1 VDRCALFVDAGYVLA
16 DGAMAV
22 HGTRHRESVSW
33 DYAGLLSFMGSIA
46 RERTGRPLLR
56 CYWYEAT
63 VEGRRTSEHDSL
75 ADLPGL
81 KLRLGRTRPGRREG
95 VEGDIRRD
103 LTTLA
108 RNNAISDAL
117 LVSAEEDLAQVVAD
131 VQDLGIRVT
140 IVHITVGGNWT
151 ISRSLRQECDDI
163 IEIGEGHLRPFTQL
177 VSGTDSLGS
186 DEPYHLAV
194 SAARALTNGHGTV
207 AGTLGQQALSAGSH
221 PAPPA
226 IYTAPVVAEYQRA
239 AQPGAQPASAQLP
252 GAQLPG
258 TQPPGAQP
266 GGTPA
271 LPRREPS
278 GSIER
283 QSMEAARGGGTP
295 ARAAAGAPD
304 PGIPPQ
310 NAQNLQAAS
319 GLQAQPGVSEPQRNP
334 GPNPNSNPAQRQ
346 PGVPGPGLPGQQGMG
361 SQQGMGGVPAQPGM
375 PGPGQQSMA
384 GQQAMPQSYAPSSLP
399 PQSPPAQ
406 GMPGQGGPGP
416 GIPAPQNGNGQQG
429 MAGQSL
435 PGQNVPGHGVPGQGQ
450 PVQGQPGQSMAGQT
464 VPGQVVPGQGQPG
477 QSMAGQTIP
486 GQGQPGQGQPGMG
499 QNLPGQQG
507 MPGQHAAPSAPPPSS
522 PPGLPDP
529 RVRGAHAQAPANEQ
543 NLYQAPPSSFR
554 GPAQDVPS
562 RPYQQGAYGVL
573 PSEQMMPG
581 QPYPPAAPSA
591 PAGPGQSPGSSYVPP
606 QGPYGTP
613 QAPVPQTPV
622 PQPPVPQT
630 PMPQAPPPQ
639 PPGPQAPGQP
649 TPVPG
654 QGMPLAD
661 AVQAAH
667 AEGFEFGQSV
677 AREAPALWLEA
688 VLARKPRMPSDL
700 EARLLQD
707 SALPIDSL
715 LHDETRHALRRGF
728 WDALER
734 SRR

>member
-1 VDRCALFVDAGYVLA
+1 MDRCALFVDAGYVLA

-33 DYAGLLSFMGSIA
+33 DYAGLLQFMGSIA

-56 CYWYEAT
+56 CYWYEAS

-95 VEGDIRRD
+95 VESEIRRD

-131 VQDLGIRVT
+131 VQDLGLRVT

-177 VSGTDSLGS
+177 AAGTDSLGS
-186 DEPYHLAV
+186 EQPYQLAV
-194 SAARALTNGHGTV
+194 SAARALTNGHGPV
-207 AGTLGQQALSAGSH
+207 VGPLGQQALSAGSH

-252 GAQLPG
+252 N
-258 TQPPGAQP
+258 TQVPNTQVP
-266 GGTPA
+266 GGQPPA

-278 GSIER
+278 GPIER
-283 QSMEAARGGGTP
+283 QSMEATRGGSQSRAPSSTP
-295 ARAAAGAPD
+295 GV
-304 PGIPPQ
+304 PPQ
-310 NAQNLQAAS
+310 SAQNLQAAS
-319 GLQAQPGVSEPQRNP
+319 GLQAQPGVSEPQR
-334 GPNPNSNPAQRQ
+334 GPDAGQRQ
-346 PGVPGPGLPGQQGMG
+346 PGGPAQAGQQ
-361 SQQGMGGVPAQPGM
+361 AM
-375 PGPGQQSMA
+375 PGPGQQ
-384 GQQAMPQSYAPSSLP
+384 
-399 PQSPPAQ
+399 
-406 GMPGQGGPGP
+406 
-416 GIPAPQNGNGQQG
+416 
-429 MAGQSL
+429 
-435 PGQNVPGHGVPGQGQ
+435 GVPGQ
-450 PVQGQPGQSMAGQT
+450 SM
-464 VPGQVVPGQGQPG
+464 
-477 QSMAGQTIP
+477 
-486 GQGQPGQGQPGMG
+486 
-499 QNLPGQQG
+499 GQQG
-507 MPGQHAAPSAPPPSS
+507 MPGQPIAPQSYGQPSLPPQGMPVPGLPPHQNGSGQQAVPGQPMPGQSMGGQSMGGQSMGGQPGLHAAPPGPPAPSS
-522 PPGLPDP
+522 PGLPDP
-529 RVRGAHAQAPANEQ
+529 RVRGAHAQSSPGEQ
-543 NLYQAPPSSFR
+543 NPYQAPPAAFR
-554 GPAQDVPS
+554 GPAQDVPG
-562 RPYQQGAYGVL
+562 RPYQPGPYGVL
-573 PSEQMMPG
+573 PPEQMMPG
-581 QPYPPAAPSA
+581 QPYPPPAPSA
-591 PAGPGQSPGSSYVPP
+591 GGSGQNPGSAYMPP
-606 QGPYGTP
+606 QSPYGTP
-613 QAPVPQTPV
+613 QSPLPPMQQNPLQPAPGQQNPGHQNLGPQNPGPPQSPVP
-622 PQPPVPQT
+622 PPVP
-630 PMPQAPPPQ
+630 PG
-639 PPGPQAPGQP
+639 PGPQAGGQ
-649 TPVPG
+649 PG

>member
-33 DYAGLLSFMGSIA
+33 DYAGLLQFMGSIA

-56 CYWYEAT
+56 CYWYEAS

-95 VEGDIRRD
+95 VESEIRRD

-177 VSGTDSLGS
+177 VTGTDSLSGG
-186 DEPYHLAV
+186 EPYQLAV
-194 SAARALTNGHGTV
+194 SATRALTNGHGLV
-207 AGTLGQQALSAGSH
+207 AGPLGQQALSAGSH

-239 AQPGAQPASAQLP
+239 AQPGAQPVSAQLP
-252 GAQLPG
+252 GGQLPG
-258 TQPPGAQP
+258 TQLP
-266 GGTPA
+266 GGPPSP
-271 LPRREPS
+271 LPRREPP

-283 QSMEAARGGGTP
+283 QSMEAARGGGAPSRAP
-295 ARAAAGAPD
+295 ASAPD
-304 PGIPPQ
+304 PGVPAQ
-310 NAQNLQAAS
+310 SAQNLQAAS
-319 GLQAQPGVSEPQRNP
+319 GLQAQSGLSEPQRNP
-334 GPNPNSNPAQRQ
+334 GPNPNSNLAQRQ
-346 PGVPGPGLPGQQGMG
+346 PGVPGQQGLPGQP
-361 SQQGMGGVPAQPGM
+361 GMGGVPAQPGLS
-375 PGPGQQSMA
+375 GPGQQSMA
-384 GQQAMPQSYAPSSLP
+384 GQQAMQPQSYAPQSPP
-399 PQSPPAQ
+399 PQSLPTQ
-406 GMPGQGGPGP
+406 GMPGQGVPDQGMQ
-416 GIPAPQNGNGQQG
+416 AQQNGHGQ
-429 MAGQSL
+429 
-435 PGQNVPGHGVPGQGQ
+435 
-450 PVQGQPGQSMAGQT
+450 QSMAGQSI
-464 VPGQVVPGQGQPG
+464 PDQGLP
-477 QSMAGQTIP
+477 S
-486 GQGQPGQGQPGMG
+486 QG
-499 QNLPGQQG
+499 LPGQQG
-507 MPGQHAAPSAPPPSS
+507 MGQNMPGHQSMPGQHAAPSAPPPSS

-529 RVRGAHAQAPANEQ
+529 RARGAHAQPPANEQ
-543 NLYQAPPSSFR
+543 NLYQAPPSSFQ

-562 RPYQQGAYGVL
+562 RPYQQGPYGVL

-581 QPYPPAAPSA
+581 QPYPPPAPST
-591 PAGPGQSPGSSYVPP
+591 PAGSGQNPGSAYVPQ

-613 QAPVPQTPV
+613 QAPG
-622 PQPPVPQT
+622 PQPPAPQAPGPPTSMPQAPVPQT
-630 PMPQAPPPQ
+630 PMPQTPMPQTPMPQTPMPPS
-639 PPGPQAPGQP
+639 PGQQAPGQP

-667 AEGFEFGQSV
+667 AEGFGFGQSV

>member
-56 CYWYEAT
+56 CYWYEAS

-95 VEGDIRRD
+95 VESEIRRD

-177 VSGTDSLGS
+177 VAVTDSLGNE
-186 DEPYHLAV
+186 EPYHLAV
-194 SAARALTNGHGTV
+194 PAARALTNGHGTV
-207 AGTLGQQALSAGSH
+207 AGPLGQQALSAGSH

-239 AQPGAQPASAQLP
+239 AQPGAQPASAQLHSAQLPGTQLPAGQIP

-258 TQPPGAQP
+258 GQP
-266 GGTPA
+266 GGGPSP
-271 LPRREPS
+271 LPRREPT

-283 QSMEAARGGGTP
+283 QSMEAARSGGAP
-295 ARAAAGAPD
+295 PRAPGSAPD
-304 PGIPPQ
+304 PGVPPQ
-310 NAQNLQAAS
+310 SAQNLQAAS
-319 GLQAQPGVSEPQRNP
+319 GLQAQPGLSEPQRNP
-334 GPNPNSNPAQRQ
+334 GPNPNANPAQRQ
-346 PGVPGPGLPGQQGMG
+346 PGVPGQQDLPGQPGLG
-361 SQQGMGGVPAQPGM
+361 SQPGLGGVPAQPGL

-384 GQQAMPQSYAPSSLP
+384 GQQAMQPQSYAPPSLPQPPPAQGLP

-406 GMPGQGGPGP
+406 GLPSQGGPGQ
-416 GIPAPQNGNGQQG
+416 GMQGQQNGHGQ
-429 MAGQSL
+429 
-435 PGQNVPGHGVPGQGQ
+435 
-450 PVQGQPGQSMAGQT
+450 QSMAGQ
-464 VPGQVVPGQGQPG
+464 GIPGQGRPG

-486 GQGQPGQGQPGMG
+486 GQGQPGLGQPGLG
-499 QNLPGQQG
+499 QNMPGHQSMPGQQS
-507 MPGQHAAPSAPPPSS
+507 MAGQHEAPSAPPPSS

-529 RVRGAHAQAPANEQ
+529 RVRGAHAQSPANEQ

-562 RPYQQGAYGVL
+562 RPYQAGPYGAL

-581 QPYPPAAPSA
+581 QPYPPPAP
-591 PAGPGQSPGSSYVPP
+591 PAGSGQNPGSSYVQP
-606 QGPYGTP
+606 QGPYVS
-613 QAPVPQTPV
+613 QQSPVPQAQV
-622 PQPPVPQT
+622 PQP

>member
-1 VDRCALFVDAGYVLA
+1 MDRCALFVDAGYVLA

-33 DYAGLLSFMGSIA
+33 DYIGLLQFFGSIA
-46 RERTGRPLLR
+46 RERTSLPLLR

-63 VEGRRTSEHDSL
+63 VEGRRTSEHDTL

-81 KLRLGRTRPGRREG
+81 KLRLGRMRPGRREG
-95 VEGDIRRD
+95 MESEIRRD

-163 IEIGEGHLRPFTQL
+163 IEIGEAHLRPYTDL
-177 VSGTDSLGS
+177 VAGAEALSAG
-186 DEPYHLAV
+186 EPYQLAV
-194 SAARALTNGHGTV
+194 SAGRALTNGHGPV
-207 AGTLGQQALSAGSH
+207 VGPLGHQALSAASH

-239 AQPGAQPASAQLP
+239 AQPMPSAQ
-252 GAQLPG
+252 
-258 TQPPGAQP
+258 QPS
-266 GGTPA
+266 A
-271 LPRREPS
+271 LPRREPAAP
-278 GSIER
+278 IER
-283 QSMEAARGGGTP
+283 QALPDARGAAGSSGTP
-295 ARAAAGAPD
+295 VLPGAHGAMQD
-304 PGIPPQ
+304 PLGPATLPPQGGQGMPVPPQGGQGIPATPGTPGQ
-310 NAQNLQAAS
+310 Q
-319 GLQAQPGVSEPQRNP
+319 GLQGEQS
-334 GPNPNSNPAQRQ
+334 AQRQ
-346 PGVPGPGLPGQQGMG
+346 QSMPGLPGGGQGQHG
-361 SQQGMGGVPAQPGM
+361 I
-375 PGPGQQSMA
+375 PGQT
-384 GQQAMPQSYAPSSLP
+384 AMP
-399 PQSPPAQ
+399 
-406 GMPGQGGPGP
+406 
-416 GIPAPQNGNGQQG
+416 GQQG
-429 MAGQSL
+429 MAGQ
-435 PGQNVPGHGVPGQGQ
+435 
-450 PVQGQPGQSMAGQT
+450 
-464 VPGQVVPGQGQPG
+464 
-477 QSMAGQTIP
+477 
-486 GQGQPGQGQPGMG
+486 
-499 QNLPGQQG
+499 QG
-507 MPGQHAAPSAPPPSS
+507 MPGLHAAPSMPPGPSS
-522 PPGLPDP
+522 PGLPDP
-529 RVRGAHAQAPANEQ
+529 RIRGSHAQPPAEDQNVQAGSQPLYAAPTAGT
-543 NLYQAPPSSFR
+543 FR

-562 RPYQQGAYGVL
+562 GQGGAARQPMTGHAGSPGQSMPGQSMPGQAMPGQGLQGPPRAYQQGPYGVM

-581 QPYPPAAPSA
+581 QFPSA
-591 PAGPGQSPGSSYVPP
+591 PAGQQEGAGSAYVPP
-606 QGPYGTP
+606 QSPYGGQQAAPHTP
-613 QAPVPQTPV
+613 
-622 PQPPVPQT
+622 
-630 PMPQAPPPQ
+630 APPP
-639 PPGPQAPGQP
+639 GQAL
-649 TPVPG
+649 
-654 QGMPLAD
+654 PLAD

>member
-33 DYAGLLSFMGSIA
+33 DYAGLLQFMGSIA

-56 CYWYEAT
+56 CYWYEAS

-95 VEGDIRRD
+95 VESEIRRD

-177 VSGTDSLGS
+177 VTGADSLRGE
-186 DEPYHLAV
+186 EPYQLAV
-194 SAARALTNGHGTV
+194 SATRALTNGHGSV
-207 AGTLGQQALSAGSH
+207 AGPLGQQALSAGLH

-239 AQPGAQPASAQLP
+239 AQPGAQPVS
-252 GAQLPG
+252 AQLPG
-258 TQPPGAQP
+258 TQLPGTQLPGAQP
-266 GGTPA
+266 GGPPP
-271 LPRREPS
+271 LPRREPP

-283 QSMEAARGGGTP
+283 QSMEAARGGGAP
-295 ARAAAGAPD
+295 SRVPGSAPD

-310 NAQNLQAAS
+310 SAQNLQAAS

-334 GPNPNSNPAQRQ
+334 GPNPNSNLAQRQ
-346 PGVPGPGLPGQQGMG
+346 PGVPGQQGLTG
-361 SQQGMGGVPAQPGM
+361 QQGMGGVPAQPGLS
-375 PGPGQQSMA
+375 GPGQQSMA
-384 GQQAMPQSYAPSSLP
+384 GQQAMQPQSYAPPSLP
-399 PQSPPAQ
+399 PQPLPTQ
-406 GMPGQGGPGP
+406 GMPGPGVPDQGMQ
-416 GIPAPQNGNGQQG
+416 AQQNGHGQ
-429 MAGQSL
+429 
-435 PGQNVPGHGVPGQGQ
+435 
-450 PVQGQPGQSMAGQT
+450 QSMAGQ
-464 VPGQVVPGQGQPG
+464 
-477 QSMAGQTIP
+477 SIP
-486 GQGQPGQGQPGMG
+486 GQGLPSQG
-499 QNLPGQQG
+499 LPGQQG
-507 MPGQHAAPSAPPPSS
+507 AGQQGAGQNMPGQHAAPSAPPPSS

-529 RVRGAHAQAPANEQ
+529 RARGAHAQPPANEQ

-562 RPYQQGAYGVL
+562 RPYQQGPYGVL

-581 QPYPPAAPSA
+581 QPYPPPAPPM
-591 PAGPGQSPGSSYVPP
+591 PAGSGQNPGSAYVPQ

-613 QAPVPQTPV
+613 QAPGPQTPAPQAPGPQTSMPQPPMQQTPMQQPPV
-622 PQPPVPQT
+622 PQPP
-630 PMPQAPPPQ
+630 MPQS
-639 PPGPQAPGQP
+639 PGPQAPGQP

>member
-1 VDRCALFVDAGYVLA
+1 V
-16 DGAMAV
+16 
-22 HGTRHRESVSW
+22 ES
-33 DYAGLLSFMGSIA
+33 
-46 RERTGRPLLR
+46 E
-56 CYWYEAT
+56 
-63 VEGRRTSEHDSL
+63 
-75 ADLPGL
+75 
-81 KLRLGRTRPGRREG
+81 
-95 VEGDIRRD
+95 IRRD

-177 VSGTDSLGS
+177 VAGTDSLGS

-207 AGTLGQQALSAGSH
+207 AGPLGQQALSAGSH

-239 AQPGAQPASAQLP
+239 AQPGAQPVS
-252 GAQLPG
+252 AQLPG
-258 TQPPGAQP
+258 TQLPGGQP
-266 GGTPA
+266 GGTPPP
-271 LPRREPS
+271 LPRREPP

-283 QSMEAARGGGTP
+283 QSMEAARAG
-295 ARAAAGAPD
+295 GAPSRAPGSAPG
-304 PGIPPQ
+304 PGIPSQ
-310 NAQNLQAAS
+310 SAQNLQAAS

-346 PGVPGPGLPGQQGMG
+346 PGVPGQDLPGQQGMG
-361 SQQGMGGVPAQPGM
+361 SQQGMGGVPAQPGLPGPGQQSVAGQQAMPPQSYAPPSPPPQSVPAQGMGAQGMPSQGM
-375 PGPGQQSMA
+375 PGPGRPGQGIPGQQNGNGQQSMA
-384 GQQAMPQSYAPSSLP
+384 GQGIPGQGL
-399 PQSPPAQ
+399 PAQ
-406 GMPGQGGPGP
+406 GQ
-416 GIPAPQNGNGQQG
+416 GQQG
-429 MAGQSL
+429 MGQQGMS
-435 PGQNVPGHGVPGQGQ
+435 QNVPGQQGVPGQ
-450 PVQGQPGQSMAGQT
+450 QS
-464 VPGQVVPGQGQPG
+464 
-477 QSMAGQTIP
+477 
-486 GQGQPGQGQPGMG
+486 
-499 QNLPGQQG
+499 

-529 RVRGAHAQAPANEQ
+529 RVRGAHAQPPANEQ
-543 NLYQAPPSSFR
+543 NLYQAPPTSFQ

-562 RPYQQGAYGVL
+562 RPYQQGTYGVL

-581 QPYPPAAPSA
+581 QPYPPPAPSS
-591 PAGPGQSPGSSYVPP
+591 PAGSGQNPGSAYVPP

-613 QAPVPQTPV
+613 QAPVPQTPGPQTPGPQMGV
-622 PQPPVPQT
+622 PQA

-639 PPGPQAPGQP
+639 SAGPQAPGQP

-654 QGMPLAD
+654 QEMPLAD

>member
-56 CYWYEAT
+56 CYWYEAS

-95 VEGDIRRD
+95 VESEIRRD

-177 VSGTDSLGS
+177 VARTDSLGS
-186 DEPYHLAV
+186 EEPYPLAV

-207 AGTLGQQALSAGSH
+207 AGPLGQQALSAGSH

-252 GAQLPG
+252 SAQFPGTQLPG
-258 TQPPGAQP
+258 AQAGGAP
-266 GGTPA
+266 SP
-271 LPRREPS
+271 LPRREPP

-283 QSMEAARGGGTP
+283 QSMEAARS
-295 ARAAAGAPD
+295 AGAPSRGPGSAPD
-304 PGIPPQ
+304 PGVPPQ
-310 NAQNLQAAS
+310 SAQNLQAAS

-346 PGVPGPGLPGQQGMG
+346 PGVPGQQDLPGQPGMG
-361 SQQGMGGVPAQPGM
+361 SQPGMGGVPAQPGM

-384 GQQAMPQSYAPSSLP
+384 GQQAMPPQSYAPPSLP
-399 PQSPPAQ
+399 PQSLPAR
-406 GMPGQGGPGP
+406 GMPGQGGPGQ
-416 GIPAPQNGNGQQG
+416 GVPAQQNGNSQ
-429 MAGQSL
+429 
-435 PGQNVPGHGVPGQGQ
+435 
-450 PVQGQPGQSMAGQT
+450 QSMAGQT
-464 VPGQVVPGQGQPG
+464 IPGQGLPGQGQPG

-486 GQGQPGQGQPGMG
+486 GQGQPDQGQPGMG
-499 QNLPGQQG
+499 QNMPGHQSMPGQQS
-507 MPGQHAAPSAPPPSS
+507 MPGLPAAPPAPPPSS

-529 RVRGAHAQAPANEQ
+529 RVRGAHAQPPANEQ
-543 NLYQAPPSSFR
+543 NLYQAPPSSFHD
-554 GPAQDVPS
+554 PAQDVSS
-562 RPYQQGAYGVL
+562 RPYQQGPYGVL

-581 QPYPPAAPSA
+581 QPYPPPAPSA
-591 PAGPGQSPGSSYVPP
+591 PAGSGQNPGSSYVPP

-613 QAPVPQTPV
+613 QSPGPQTQV
-622 PQPPVPQT
+622 P
-630 PMPQAPPPQ
+630 PQAPPPQ

>member
-1 VDRCALFVDAGYVLA
+1 MDRCALFVDAGYVLA

-56 CYWYEAT
+56 CYWYEAS

-95 VEGDIRRD
+95 VESEIRRD

-177 VSGTDSLGS
+177 VAGTDSLGS
-186 DEPYHLAV
+186 EEPYHLAV
-194 SAARALTNGHGTV
+194 SATRALTNGHGTV
-207 AGTLGQQALSAGSH
+207 AGPLGQQALSAGSH

-258 TQPPGAQP
+258 TQVPGGQPGAVP
-266 GGTPA
+266 SP
-271 LPRREPS
+271 LPRREPP

-283 QSMEAARGGGTP
+283 QSMEAARGGGAP
-295 ARAAAGAPD
+295 SRAPGSAPV
-304 PGIPPQ
+304 PGVPPQ
-310 NAQNLQAAS
+310 SAQNLQAAS
-319 GLQAQPGVSEPQRNP
+319 GLQAQPGLSEPQRNP
-334 GPNPNSNPAQRQ
+334 GPNPNSNLAQRQ
-346 PGVPGPGLPGQQGMG
+346 PGVPGQQGLPGQPGLG
-361 SQQGMGGVPAQPGM
+361 SQQGLGGVPAQPGL
-375 PGPGQQSMA
+375 PGSGQQSMA
-384 GQQAMPQSYAPSSLP
+384 GQQAMPPQAYAPPSPP
-399 PQSPPAQ
+399 PQSLPAQSRPAQSRPAQ
-406 GMPGQGGPGP
+406 GGPAQGGPGQ
-416 GIPAPQNGNGQQG
+416 GAPAQQNGNGQPSL
-429 MAGQSL
+429 AGQ
-435 PGQNVPGHGVPGQGQ
+435 G
-450 PVQGQPGQSMAGQT
+450 
-464 VPGQVVPGQGQPG
+464 
-477 QSMAGQTIP
+477 IP
-486 GQGQPGQGQPGMG
+486 GQGIPGQSI
-499 QNLPGQQG
+499 
-507 MPGQHAAPSAPPPSS
+507 PGQHAAPSAPPPSS

-529 RVRGAHAQAPANEQ
+529 RARGAHAQPPANEQ
-543 NLYQAPPSSFR
+543 NLYQAPPSSFQ

-581 QPYPPAAPSA
+581 QPYPPPAPPA
-591 PAGPGQSPGSSYVPP
+591 PAGGGQNPGSSYVPP
-606 QGPYGTP
+606 PGPYG
-613 QAPVPQTPV
+613 APQTPV
-622 PQPPVPQT
+622 PQTQVPQPPGPPQAQAPQA

-639 PPGPQAPGQP
+639 SPGPHATGQP

>member
-1 VDRCALFVDAGYVLA
+1 V
-16 DGAMAV
+16 
-22 HGTRHRESVSW
+22 ES
-33 DYAGLLSFMGSIA
+33 
-46 RERTGRPLLR
+46 E
-56 CYWYEAT
+56 
-63 VEGRRTSEHDSL
+63 
-75 ADLPGL
+75 
-81 KLRLGRTRPGRREG
+81 
-95 VEGDIRRD
+95 IRRD

-177 VSGTDSLGS
+177 VTGTDSLSGE
-186 DEPYHLAV
+186 EPYQLAV
-194 SAARALTNGHGTV
+194 SATRALTNGHGLV
-207 AGTLGQQALSAGSH
+207 AGSLGQQALSAGSH

-239 AQPGAQPASAQLP
+239 AQPGAQPVSAQLP

-258 TQPPGAQP
+258 TQLPGGQP
-266 GGTPA
+266 GGPPSP
-271 LPRREPS
+271 LPRREPP

-283 QSMEAARGGGTP
+283 QSMEAARG
-295 ARAAAGAPD
+295 AGAPSRAPD
-304 PGIPPQ
+304 PGVPPRS
-310 NAQNLQAAS
+310 AQNLQAAS
-319 GLQAQPGVSEPQRNP
+319 GLQAQPRLSEPQRNP

-346 PGVPGPGLPGQQGMG
+346 PGVPGQQGLPVQQ
-361 SQQGMGGVPAQPGM
+361 SMGGVPAQPGLS
-375 PGPGQQSMA
+375 GPGQQSMA
-384 GQQAMPQSYAPSSLP
+384 GQQAMQPQSYAPPSPP
-399 PQSPPAQ
+399 PQSLPTR
-406 GMPGQGGPGP
+406 GMPGQG
-416 GIPAPQNGNGQQG
+416 APDQGMQAQQNGNGQQS
-429 MAGQSL
+429 MAGQS
-435 PGQNVPGHGVPGQGQ
+435 
-450 PVQGQPGQSMAGQT
+450 
-464 VPGQVVPGQGQPG
+464 
-477 QSMAGQTIP
+477 IP
-486 GQGQPGQGQPGMG
+486 GQGLPGQG
-499 QNLPGQQG
+499 LPGQQG
-507 MPGQHAAPSAPPPSS
+507 MGQQGVGQNMPGHQSMPGQHAAPSAPPPSS

-529 RVRGAHAQAPANEQ
+529 RARGAHAQPPANEQ

-562 RPYQQGAYGVL
+562 RPYQQGPYGVL

-581 QPYPPAAPSA
+581 QPYPPSAPST
-591 PAGPGQSPGSSYVPP
+591 PAGSGQNAGSAYVPQ

-613 QAPVPQTPV
+613 QAPG
-622 PQPPVPQT
+622 PQPPAPQAPGPQASVPQT
-630 PMPQAPPPQ
+630 PMPQT
-639 PPGPQAPGQP
+639 PGPQTPMPQSPGQQAPGQP

>member
-1 VDRCALFVDAGYVLA
+1 MDRCALFVDAGYVLA

-33 DYAGLLSFMGSIA
+33 DYAGLLQFMGSIA

-95 VEGDIRRD
+95 VESEIRRD

-163 IEIGEGHLRPFTQL
+163 IEIGEGHLRPFTQ
-177 VSGTDSLGS
+177 VAGGTESLGS
-186 DEPYHLAV
+186 EEPYQLAV
-194 SAARALTNGHGTV
+194 SAARALTNGHGPV
-207 AGTLGQQALSAGSH
+207 VGSLGQQALSAGSH

-239 AQPGAQPASAQLP
+239 AQPGAQPATAQLPNAQLP
-252 GAQLPG
+252 GNQVPG
-258 TQPPGAQP
+258 GQP
-266 GGTPA
+266 GL

-278 GSIER
+278 GPIER
-283 QSMEAARGGGTP
+283 QSMEATRGGAPSRGPSSTP
-295 ARAAAGAPD
+295 G
-304 PGIPPQ
+304 PGVPPQ
-310 NAQNLQAAS
+310 SAQNLQAAS
-319 GLQAQPGVSEPQRNP
+319 GLQAQPGVSEPQRSPSP
-334 GPNPNSNPAQRQ
+334 GQRQ
-346 PGVPGPGLPGQQGMG
+346 PGGPARQGQTGQQTTPGQSVPGQQSVSGQQSMPGRPIPPQSYAPQSLPGQGMPAQGMPAHQNG
-361 SQQGMGGVPAQPGM
+361 SDQQTIPGQPI
-375 PGPGQQSMA
+375 PGQQSMPGLHA
-384 GQQAMPQSYAPSSLP
+384 AP
-399 PQSPPAQ
+399 
-406 GMPGQGGPGP
+406 
-416 GIPAPQNGNGQQG
+416 PAPQ
-429 MAGQSL
+429 
-435 PGQNVPGHGVPGQGQ
+435 
-450 PVQGQPGQSMAGQT
+450 
-464 VPGQVVPGQGQPG
+464 
-477 QSMAGQTIP
+477 
-486 GQGQPGQGQPGMG
+486 
-499 QNLPGQQG
+499 
-507 MPGQHAAPSAPPPSS
+507 AASS
-522 PPGLPDP
+522 PGLPDS
-529 RVRGAHAQAPANEQ
+529 RVRGAHAQTTPAGGQ
-543 NLYQAPPSSFR
+543 NPYQAPPASFR

-562 RPYQQGAYGVL
+562 RPYQQGPYGVL

-581 QPYPPAAPSA
+581 QPYPSPSPSPPPPASS
-591 PAGPGQSPGSSYVPP
+591 GQNPGQAYVPP
-606 QGPYGTP
+606 QSPYGTP
-613 QAPVPQTPV
+613 QSPLPQA
-622 PQPPVPQT
+622 
-630 PMPQAPPPQ
+630 PMPQQPSMAPQSPVPPPVA
-639 PPGPQAPGQP
+639 PGPDPHGAGQ
-649 TPVPG
+649 PG

>member
-56 CYWYEAT
+56 CYWYEAS

-95 VEGDIRRD
+95 VESEIRRD

-140 IVHITVGGNWT
+140 IMHITVGGNWT

-163 IEIGEGHLRPFTQL
+163 VEIGEGHLRPFTQL
-177 VSGTDSLGS
+177 VAGTDSLGS
-186 DEPYHLAV
+186 EEPYHLAV
-194 SAARALTNGHGTV
+194 SATRALTNGHGTV
-207 AGTLGQQALSAGSH
+207 ASPLGQQALSAGSH

-252 GAQLPG
+252 SAQLPSAQLPG
-258 TQPPGAQP
+258 TQLGSQP
-266 GGTPA
+266 GGAPSS

-283 QSMEAARGGGTP
+283 QSTEAARGGDAPSRAP
-295 ARAAAGAPD
+295 A

-310 NAQNLQAAS
+310 SAQNLQAAS
-319 GLQAQPGVSEPQRNP
+319 GLQAQPGVSAPQRTP
-334 GPNPNSNPAQRQ
+334 GPNPNPNPAQRQ
-346 PGVPGPGLPGQQGMG
+346 PGVPGQQGLPGQQGTG
-361 SQQGMGGVPAQPGM
+361 SQPGMGGVPDQPGL

-384 GQQAMPQSYAPSSLP
+384 GQQSMTGQQSMPPQSYAPPSLPSQSLP
-399 PQSPPAQ
+399 PQSLPAQ
-406 GMPGQGGPGP
+406 GMSGLGGSGQ
-416 GIPAPQNGNGQQG
+416 GIPAQQNGNSQQD
-429 MAGQSL
+429 MAAQS
-435 PGQNVPGHGVPGQGQ
+435 
-450 PVQGQPGQSMAGQT
+450 
-464 VPGQVVPGQGQPG
+464 
-477 QSMAGQTIP
+477 IP
-486 GQGQPGQGQPGMG
+486 GQGQPTQPGLG
-499 QNLPGQQG
+499 QNLPGQQS
-507 MPGQHAAPSAPPPSS
+507 MPGQHAAPPAPSS
-522 PPGLPDP
+522 PPGGPEP
-529 RVRGAHAQAPANEQ
+529 RVRGAHAQPPANEQ
-543 NLYQAPPSSFR
+543 NLYQAPPSSFH

-562 RPYQQGAYGVL
+562 RPYQQGPYGVL

-581 QPYPPAAPSA
+581 QPYPPPAPSA
-591 PAGPGQSPGSSYVPP
+591 PGSGQNPGPGYVPP

-613 QAPVPQTPV
+613 QAPVPPSPVPPQTSTPQPPGPQAPVPQTSVPQTPV
-622 PQPPVPQT
+622 PQTSVPRT
-630 PMPQAPPPQ
+630 PLPQAPPPQPPGLQ

-649 TPVPG
+649 APVPG